1 MVSPPLIR
9 IEWRVWSRVQDLLG
23 VCETY
28 WSRRGGGGV
37 SEGETNLLS
46 RLGYIKAQ

>member
-1 MVSPPLIR
+1 MKLIDQEER
-9 IEWRVWSRVQDLLG
+9 
-23 VCETY
+23 
-28 WSRRGGGGV
+28 GGGV

>member
-1 MVSPPLIR
+1 MKLIDQ
-9 IEWRVWSRVQDLLG
+9 E
-23 VCETY
+23 
-28 WSRRGGGGV
+28 GGGGV